1 MWGEERKDR
10 LTVVRQEPI
19 YRVSSN
25 TRINPMFSVIVK
37 VYGPTG
43 EQTGSEGI
51 AEFSSEAEARA
62 MADRLTAEDEACPPN
77 LDEGRYEYYVEA
89 L

>member
-1 MWGEERKDR
+1 
-10 LTVVRQEPI
+10 
-19 YRVSSN
+19 
-25 TRINPMFSVIVK
+25 MFSVIVK

-43 EQTGSEGI
+43 EQTGSDDI

-77 LDEGRYEYYVEA
+77 ADEGRCEYYVEA